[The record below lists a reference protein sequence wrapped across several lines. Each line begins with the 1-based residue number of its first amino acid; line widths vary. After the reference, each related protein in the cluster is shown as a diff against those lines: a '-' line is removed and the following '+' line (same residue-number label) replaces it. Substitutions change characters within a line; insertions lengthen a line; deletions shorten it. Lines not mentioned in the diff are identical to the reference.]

1 MLQGNYLSMKIYRF
15 KRRVVN
21 AVVFL
26 TMTVLYSGDGF
37 TAEKTGVFSDW
48 KLSPVRFSETPYK
61 SKLEFMEC
69 RTGPGIVSKVDT
81 R

>member
-26 TMTVLYSGDGF
+26 TMTVLYSGDG
-37 TAEKTGVFSDW
+37 
-48 KLSPVRFSETPYK
+48 
-61 SKLEFMEC
+61 
-69 RTGPGIVSKVDT
+69 
-81 R
+81 